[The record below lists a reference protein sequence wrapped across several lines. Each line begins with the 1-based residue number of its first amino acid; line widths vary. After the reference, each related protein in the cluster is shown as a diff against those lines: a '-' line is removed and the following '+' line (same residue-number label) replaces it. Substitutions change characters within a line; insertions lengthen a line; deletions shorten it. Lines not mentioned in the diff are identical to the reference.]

1 MRTLD
6 DKPQMTR
13 PAFKNEAAFMTRAL
27 QLAQN
32 AAQAGEVPVG
42 ALITCGATRVAS
54 VGKQS
59 QQTSLSVADRLS
71 AQADIP
77 HAVSLTADKL
87 TAGVPTA
94 DKPTAGEQII
104 AEAENRVQ
112 RDQDGTAHAEL
123 LVLRQAAL
131 VLGRHLEA
139 ATLWVTLEPC
149 AMCAEAA
156 SHARLG
162 RLVFAARD
170 PRWGA
175 VEHGAR
181 LYDQPWS
188 RWRPEVIAGV
198 REAESAALLRGFFA
212 DKRTTTPAS

>member
-42 ALITCGATRVAS
+42 ALITCGATRGTS

-59 QQTSLSVADRLS
+59 QQASLS

-87 TAGVPTA
+87 TAGA
-94 DKPTAGEQII
+94 QII

-212 DKRTTTPAS
+212 DKRTATPAS

>member
-1 MRTLD
+1 M
-6 DKPQMTR
+6 
-13 PAFKNEAAFMTRAL
+13 ARAL
-27 QLAQN
+27 QLAET

-42 ALITCGATRVAS
+42 AIITCPPLESKSQPLVA
-54 VGKQS
+54 
-59 QQTSLSVADRLS
+59 RS
-71 AQADIP
+71 A
-77 HAVSLTADKL
+77 
-87 TAGVPTA
+87 
-94 DKPTAGEQII
+94 EQII
-104 AEAENRVQ
+104 AQAENRVE

-123 LVLRQAAL
+123 LALRQAAT
-131 VLGRHLEA
+131 VLGRHLES

-162 RLVFAARD
+162 RLVFAAGD

-198 REAESAALLRGFFA
+198 KEEEAKALLQNFFA
-212 DKRTTTPAS
+212 AKRTGKAVSS

>member
-42 ALITCGATRVAS
+42 ALITCGATRGTS

-59 QQTSLSVADRLS
+59 QQAGVS
-71 AQADIP
+71 AAGAP
-77 HAVSLTADKL
+77 
-87 TAGVPTA
+87 TAGVPIA
-94 DKPTAGEQII
+94 DKPTAGAQII

-212 DKRTTTPAS
+212 DKRTATPAS